1 MATDAP
7 STAAIVSVAATLA
20 GLAFTVGGGIFYFGR
35 ATGTQG
41 QKLSSVEDR
50 ANIAHAR
57 IDRTNERVE
66 AVSREGTVTAKEVA
80 GLTAKLD
87 AVAEAS
93 CETRDMVRTLVE
105 RQIGSGSG
113 RGAK

>member
-41 QKLSSVEDR
+41 QKLTSVEDR

-66 AVSREGTVTAKEVA
+66 SVSREGVTTSREVA
-80 GLTAKLD
+80 GLTAKVD
-87 AVAEAS
+87 AIAEAS
-93 CETRDMVRTLVE
+93 CETRDLVRALVE
-105 RQIGSGSG
+105 KQIGSG
-113 RGAK
+113 RGVK